1 MNQRACI
8 LALTVGTLCTAS
20 MSSYALFPTD
30 GDASPVNGTP
40 KTFHWGDLVT
50 SGAGNLSFIGNRL
63 SYTTAGATTTDSANP
78 DFATLNWTSYAP
90 GSASW
95 TFELDA
101 SMPDLSS
108 KLNDGQFVQFG
119 LQALGTPSNFSLY
132 LEEFM
137 DGPNLVRQFVRFVS
151 GGVPQPSVL
160 LPTDTDKLRFVF
172 DGTTLS
178 AEFDV
183 NANDADTWV
192 PFGQLAGFDLSTISV
207 FGESGFLPNGASRTG
222 PTITASD
229 GVGATVVPEPSANA
243 IMLAGLAALGWL
255 GLRARRGARPGL
267 A

>member
-101 SMPDLSS
+101 SM
-108 KLNDGQFVQFG
+108 KR
-119 LQALGTPSNFSLY
+119 AL
-132 LEEFM
+132 
-137 DGPNLVRQFVRFVS
+137 S
-151 GGVPQPSVL
+151 GGSNMRVGVDHPNYQTTLDPVAPDVRDSLVK
-160 LPTDTDKLRFVF
+160 DLRF
-172 DGTTLS
+172 
-178 AEFDV
+178 E
-183 NANDADTWV
+183 
-192 PFGQLAGFDLSTISV
+192 
-207 FGESGFLPNGASRTG
+207 
-222 PTITASD
+222 
-229 GVGATVVPEPSANA
+229 
-243 IMLAGLAALGWL
+243 AA
-255 GLRARRGARPGL
+255 
-267 A
+267 